1 MNFEL
6 AYIPAILLTGMVYLF
21 AFVGLWKNEIR
32 KVYSRRTKREKILA
46 VGVAVMAVVATLF
59 IAARQG
65 ADLPVMGEWTLTVH
79 EMLLWFLSGSTEIL
93 AMAVFLV
100 CSIPVALVSAIIID
114 EIGQK
119 NTALALPFYYYIIL
133 FMVERLFYEPLT
145 APVTGWFVLLL
156 LSTAIYCS
164 VKAHF
169 EGSNK
174 KKKILC
180 ALLII
185 GILVVVFVERAV
197 PIALIWQYIMMLVL
211 NTGAAFVINRASV
224 LKKKIWYV
232 VTLICFV
239 ILFFVG
245 RLF

>member
-21 AFVGLWKNEIR
+21 AFIGLWKNEIR
-32 KVYSRRTKREKILA
+32 KVYSRRTKREKILS

-65 ADLPVMGEWTLTVH
+65 TNLPVMGDWTLTIH
-79 EMLLWFLSGSTEIL
+79 EMLLWFLSGSTEML

-100 CSIPVALVSAIIID
+100 CSIPVVLVSVIIID

-119 NTALALPFYYYIIL
+119 NTVLALPFYYYIIL

-145 APVTGWFVLLL
+145 VPVTGWFVLLL
-156 LSTAIYCS
+156 LSTAIYCG

-169 EGSNK
+169 EGANK
-174 KKKILC
+174 KKKLLG
-180 ALLII
+180 ALLIL
-185 GILVVVFVERAV
+185 GILAVMLVEKAV
-197 PIALIWQYIMMLVL
+197 PVALLLQYIVLLVL
-211 NTGAAFVINRASV
+211 NTGVAVVINRASV
-224 LKKKIWYV
+224 LKKKYWYA

-239 ILFFVG
+239 ILFFIG